1 MLLIVVFYV
10 GVQNQTE
17 MFSSVAE
24 DVSASAGSAVD
35 AMDLGMS
42 APLQGVL
49 LKLDSNELF

>member
-24 DVSASAGSAVD
+24 EVSASTGSAVD

-42 APLQGVL
+42 
-49 LKLDSNELF
+49 E

>member
-24 DVSASAGSAVD
+24 EVSASAGSAVD

-42 APLQGVL
+42 AVPIAR
-49 LKLDSNELF
+49 SAP